1 MIYDKA
7 INNTPKEDVFMEK
20 KNSPYREILKEKG
33 YRALLIST
41 MINRFGDAL
50 DAVAFTWLVYQVTHS
65 GSWSAIIFGLN
76 VFPNVIVQ
84 PFAGAIVEKKDKKKI
99 IVATHILRGLLLTLF
114 LIVFLSGNVN
124 GWIMALFTLMVT
136 SIEAFNMP
144 AGTAFIPRVI
154 KKENLTHGM
163 SLNTMM
169 SGVTTFIGTG
179 LAGVLI
185 AAAGIKTV
193 MIIDI
198 ATFFIAAVIIMTI
211 KVENPK
217 EEQPKAEPYMH
228 VLKEGFRYIKGA
240 PVIINFC
247 IIAVMLNMI
256 LVPINSLQAPLVS
269 ECYHADSSLLSII
282 GMAGS
287 IGAIIGSFVLPF
299 IKKRLSIKKMIICFG
314 TLLGLSITILPFA
327 GGLTENTM
335 IKSIFAATCFLI
347 MTFCASLITG
357 AINIDFI
364 SNVDERY
371 LARSSAVFTSV
382 ATAAIPVTS
391 MLVGLIKIHINTSTL
406 ISTCGLLTMVFS
418 MIILL
423 LNPALNMEKGKTNA
437 AETV

>member
-1 MIYDKA
+1 
-7 INNTPKEDVFMEK
+7 MEK
-20 KNSPYREILKEKG
+20 KNSPYKEVLKEKD

-41 MINRFGDAL
+41 MVNRFGDAL

-76 VFPNVIVQ
+76 MFPNVIVQ
-84 PFAGAIVEKKDKKKI
+84 PFAGAIVEKKDKKRM
-99 IVATHILRGLLLTLF
+99 IVGTHILRGALLTVF
-114 LIVFLSGNVN
+114 LIVFLSGSVN

-144 AGTAFIPRVI
+144 AGTAFIPRVL

-163 SLNTMM
+163 SLSTMM
-169 SGVTTFIGTG
+169 SGVVTFVGTG

-198 ATFFIAAVIIMTI
+198 ATFFIAAMIIMTI
-211 KVENPK
+211 KAESPK
-217 EEQPKAEPYMH
+217 EEQTKAEPYIN
-228 VLKEGFRYIKGA
+228 VLKEGFRYIKGE

-247 IIAVMLNMI
+247 IVAVMLNMI

-269 ECYHADSSLLSII
+269 ECYHMDSSLLSVI

-287 IGAIIGSFVLPF
+287 IGAIAGSFVLPF
-299 IKKRLSIKKMIICFG
+299 VKKKLSIKMMIIYFG
-314 TLLGLSITILPFA
+314 MLLGMGIVLTPIA
-327 GGLTENTM
+327 GSLTENAV
-335 IKSIFAATCFLI
+335 IKSIFAALCFLI

-357 AINIDFI
+357 AVNIEFI

-371 LARSSAVFTSV
+371 LARSSAVFISV

-391 MLVGLIKIHINTSTL
+391 MFVGFIKISVNTSTL
-406 ISTCGLLTMVFS
+406 ISTCGLLTMIFS
-418 MIILL
+418 MIILFI
-423 LNPALNMEKGKTNA
+423 NPVLDMEKGNTNA